1 MGRIRPAYWWL
12 VPAIFVARFSA
23 AAYVTGV
30 AYAADWEG
38 NWESSTGKWVGTI
51 TYVFDDTG
59 QRAWTEAEK
68 KVVEEAIQ
76 EWEDLPDS
84 DIDLEPVNAT
94 DEADIALKWDD
105 PPSGDGETAAEI
117 TGADGDDPPTGVN
130 FNPKP
135 DAGWYVD
142 DDPTTDEPRP
152 LVRWD
157 LLSVAKHEIGHI
169 LGLKHVKDES
179 ASMDSWG
186 PGDRQRL
193 TESDQSAARNL
204 YPILAPEDIVPAGSD
219 LFETDSSTTF
229 QDFSET
235 PIPAGFFDP
244 GSESFAGTIS
254 FKGVPIDPSQYG
266 TTDTIVRREADA
278 LLPPPY
284 PSSDTIPIELV
295 GLSLQS
301 VSPIQV
307 QVGNTRQIWDVKV
320 GVSPSVDSIG
330 EMTITK
336 VGTEGGTFSSTLHVQ
351 PVFTFTRLTDGAVRQ
366 LDTGTMGLPP
376 LEFASNDVP
385 WRRTCPPEVLQVPG
399 VTTDTFCASV
409 DDEGKVLTEEQA
421 VLAKHGVRPGQ
432 PAPPAITTNDGFLI
446 TYTGRLEVPT
456 GGTLEATFEIITPEG
471 KPAKGTLAASLGD
484 PPSDARASHA
494 SGELDAEG
502 VVSLFF
508 DVKWPAGITK
518 LYISHLGVV
527 YEVTEITVIP

>member
-1 MGRIRPAYWWL
+1 MGRIRPACWWL
-12 VPAIFVARFSA
+12 APAIIAAGFFAVAQI
-23 AAYVTGV
+23 TGA

-38 NWESSTGKWVGTI
+38 SWESSNGKWVGTI
-51 TYVFDDTG
+51 TYMFDDTG

-68 KVVEEAIQ
+68 KVVEEAIK

-84 DIDLEPVNAT
+84 DIDLEPVKNAT
-94 DEADIALKWDD
+94 DSADITIKWDD
-105 PPSGDGETAAEI
+105 PPTGDGETAAEI

-130 FNPKP
+130 FNPQP

-142 DDPTTDEPRP
+142 DDPTTDEPIP
-152 LVRWD
+152 DQKWD

-204 YPILAPEDIVPAGSD
+204 YPIVAPEDIVPAGSD
-219 LFETDSSTTF
+219 LFETDSSTSF

-235 PIPAGFFDP
+235 PIPASFFDP
-244 GSESFAGTIS
+244 GSEPFAGTII
-254 FKGVPIDPSQYG
+254 FKGVPIDPAQYG
-266 TTDTIVRREADA
+266 TTDTIVRRQTGA

-295 GLSLQS
+295 ELSLVS
-301 VSPIQV
+301 VEPIV
-307 QVGNTRQIWDVKV
+307 VHAGSTTEVWDVKV
-320 GVSPSVDSIG
+320 GLSPSVDSIG

-336 VGTEGGTFSSTLHVQ
+336 TGTEGGTFSSTLSVQ
-351 PVFTFTRLTDGAVRQ
+351 PLFTFTRLTDGAVRQ
-366 LDTGTMGLPP
+366 LDTGTIGLPP
-376 LEFASNDVP
+376 LEFVSSDVP

-399 VTTDTFCASV
+399 VTTESFCASV

-421 VLAKHGVRPGQ
+421 RLAKHGVKPGQ

-446 TYTGRLEVPT
+446 TYTGPLEVPT

-494 SGELDAEG
+494 SGELDAG
-502 VVSLFF
+502 KVALLFQ
-508 DVKWPAGITK
+508 VNWSVGTTK

-527 YEVTEITVIP
+527 YEVTEITVTP